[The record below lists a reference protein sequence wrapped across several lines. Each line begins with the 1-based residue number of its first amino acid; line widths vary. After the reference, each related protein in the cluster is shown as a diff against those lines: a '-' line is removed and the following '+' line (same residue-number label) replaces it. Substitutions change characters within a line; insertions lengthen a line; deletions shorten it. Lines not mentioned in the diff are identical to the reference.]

1 MIDADAPDFSV
12 AIDTSK
18 AAERQARA
26 RATSTAVML
35 AVRNAHALDEFGAS
49 EHLCG

>member
-1 MIDADAPDFSV
+1 MMDADAPDFSV

-26 RATSTAVML
+26 RATSTAL
-35 AVRNAHALDEFGAS
+35 IRAGDNAPALYVLGAP
-49 EHLCG
+49 EHYYG